1 MVALQGVHLTA
12 LPVSRC
18 ISRPVANCY
27 YSVAWQD
34 GGHAAASTSN
44 RCPSLKQVFWA
55 VMERGGY
62 ETVTDGK
69 QWKEVRWKSE

>member
-1 MVALQGVHLTA
+1 MPA
-12 LPVSRC
+12 
-18 ISRPVANCY
+18 
-27 YSVAWQD
+27 
-34 GGHAAASTSN
+34 SN

-69 QWKEVRWKSE
+69 QWKEVRWESE